1 MRVILLSCLL
11 YLLGVVLILY
21 LKPTLMFNKTGVW
34 KEFGLT
40 NDEEHTWFPFWL
52 FCILWAF
59 ISFFVVN
66 FFFGER
72 TTTVA
77 SVTIVEENE
86 VIPLE
91 NINTVKSV
99 KSVKKSSNIQ
109 AGNNA
114 KPGYYMLDREGSERE
129 GFPKY
134 VYLGANMPSDNRDE
148 Y

>member
-11 YLLGVVLILY
+11 YLLGVVLVLY
-21 LKPTLMFNKTGVW
+21 LKPTLMFNKKGIW
-34 KEFGLT
+34 KEFGFT

-66 FFFGER
+66 YAFGER
-72 TTTVA
+72 PVTV
-77 SVTIVEENE
+77 SSFKGDNE
-86 VIPLE
+86 VLPVE
-91 NINTVKSV
+91 NAKKIKS
-99 KSVKKSSNIQ
+99 KKSNIQ
-109 AGNNA
+109 AGNDA
-114 KPGYYMLDREGSERE
+114 RPGYYMLDKEGSERE

-134 VYLGANMPSDNRDE
+134 VYLGPNMPSDNRDE

>member
-1 MRVILLSCLL
+1 
-11 YLLGVVLILY
+11 
-21 LKPTLMFNKTGVW
+21 MFNKTGVW
-34 KEFGLT
+34 KEFGFT
-40 NDEEHTWFPFWL
+40 NDEKHTWFPFWL

-72 TTTVA
+72 QVTTS
-77 SVTIVEENE
+77 SVTIVDISEGDNE
-86 VIPLE
+86 VLPLE
-91 NINTVKSV
+91 NVNSVRNVSNVKS
-99 KSVKKSSNIQ
+99 KKSNIQ
-109 AGNNA
+109 VGNNA
-114 KPGYYMLDREGSERE
+114 KPGYYMLNREGSERE